1 MLKMEL
7 LVGDPSRWVDML
19 TWKNEGRCWC
29 WCWATNNGNQSQLRE
44 EDM

>member
-19 TWKNEGRCWC
+19 TWKDEGRC
-29 WCWATNNGNQSQLRE
+29 WCWATNNGNQSQLPE

>member
-1 MLKMEL
+1 MEL
-7 LVGDPSRWVDML
+7 LDVDPSGWVEML
-19 TWKNEGRCWC
+19 TWKDEGRCWYWC